1 MIQVRP
7 LILLVRMP
15 MTDKTAYLEDLSKC
29 VRCGTCKA
37 NCPTFEGD
45 PLEPMG
51 ARGRLILLQGLLRG
65 EIEPSRLL
73 NERIFSCI
81 LCGACSGTCPL
92 GVDIPEAIYR
102 GRALLSAGDKKR
114 RFLRPIAKWSSRRPD
129 LAFRALRLGER
140 LVLPFLAKRGVIPFS
155 PELPEAPLRKTEQ
168 VFKAHK
174 KKGRV
179 AVFVG
184 CSINYV
190 FPHMGESLINVLQ
203 KIGYEVVL
211 PQGETC
217 CGAPL
222 RSLGLEKEA
231 EELARKNYRVFSRLK
246 VDAILSLCPTCTL
259 SLKTEYPKMIGKG
272 LDRVM
277 DISVF
282 LNDKL
287 GAVDKIYRTSYYH
300 DPCHLS
306 YGLGVTQ
313 EPREIIRKAG
323 LDLVGANE
331 QGCCGFGGLYCLS
344 FKDISSNLLQKRT
357 EKITGTAADT
367 VVTSCPGCVLQ
378 LSRTITD
385 RPVLH
390 LIELIEEAYC
400 YRGEKPEKKE
410 KDPQKEPT
418 LF

>member
-1 MIQVRP
+1 MAE
-7 LILLVRMP
+7 
-15 MTDKTAYLEDLSKC
+15 DKTALLEDLSKC
-29 VRCGTCKA
+29 VRCGSCKA
-37 NCPTFEGD
+37 NCPTFLGD

-51 ARGRLILLQGLLRG
+51 TRGRLVLLRG
-65 EIEPSRLL
+65 LLTGAVKPSRLL

-81 LCGACSGTCPL
+81 LCGACAGACPL
-92 GVDIPEAIYR
+92 GVDIPEAICQ
-102 GRALLSAGDKKR
+102 GRALLSPTDKKR
-114 RFLRPIAKWSSRRPD
+114 RLLRPLARWSSRRPD
-129 LAFRALRLGER
+129 VAFRMLRMGER
-140 LVLPFLAKRGVIPFS
+140 LLLPFLAKRGIIPFS
-155 PELPEAPLRKTEQ
+155 PELPEVPLRRSEQ
-168 VFKAHK
+168 VFRVHK

-190 FPHMGESLINVLQ
+190 FPHMGESLINVLR
-203 KIGYEVVL
+203 KFGYEVVL
-211 PQGETC
+211 PHGETC

-222 RSLGLEKEA
+222 RALGLEKEA
-231 EELARKNYRVFSRLK
+231 EELAEKNYRVFSRLK
-246 VDAILSLCPTCTL
+246 VEAILSLCPTCAL

-277 DISVF
+277 DVSTF
-282 LNDKL
+282 FADKL
-287 GAVDKIYRTSYYH
+287 KGMDKIYRTSFYH

-306 YGLGVTQ
+306 YGLGVKQ

-323 LDLVGANE
+323 LDLVGGE
-331 QGCCGFGGLYCLS
+331 DQGCCGFGGLYCMS
-344 FKDISSNLLQKRT
+344 FKEISAGLLQKRT
-357 EKITGTAADT
+357 ERISASAADA

-378 LSRTITD
+378 LSRTVTD

-400 YRGEKPEKKE
+400 YRPEKQPRKE
-410 KDPQKEPT
+410 KDAESEPT

>member
-1 MIQVRP
+1 MK
-7 LILLVRMP
+7 P
-15 MTDKTAYLEDLSKC
+15 MDADTATYLEDLSKC

-37 NCPTFEGD
+37 KCPTFEGD
-45 PLEPMG
+45 PSEPMG
-51 ARGRLILLQGLLRG
+51 TRGRLVLLQGLLKGTIR
-65 EIEPSRLL
+65 PSRLL
-73 NERIFSCI
+73 NQRIFSCI
-81 LCGACSGTCPL
+81 LCGACSGACPL

-102 GRALLSAGDKKR
+102 GRVLLSGSDKER
-114 RFLRPIAKWSSRRPD
+114 RFLRPFARWSSRRPD
-129 LAFRALRLGER
+129 AAFRMLRMGER
-140 LVLPFLAKRGVIPFS
+140 LLLPFLAKRGIIPFS
-155 PELPEAPLRKTEQ
+155 PELPEVPLRRAEQ
-168 VFKAHK
+168 VFRVPK

-184 CSINYV
+184 CSINYI
-190 FPHMGESLINVLQ
+190 FPHMGESLITVLQ
-203 KIGYEVVL
+203 KFGYEVVL

-222 RSLGLEKEA
+222 RALGLEKEA
-231 EELARKNYRVFSRLK
+231 VELAQKNYRVFSRLK

-277 DISVF
+277 DISAF
-282 LNDKL
+282 FADKL
-287 GAVDKIYRTSYYH
+287 KPVEKIYRTSFYH

-306 YGLGVTQ
+306 YGLGVKQ
-313 EPREIIRKAG
+313 EPRDIIRKAG
-323 LDLVGANE
+323 LDLVGAEE

-344 FKDISSNLLQKRT
+344 FKEISAGLLQRRAD
-357 EKITGTAADT
+357 KISASAADT

-400 YRGEKPEKKE
+400 FRPEKPPAKE
-410 KDPQKEPT
+410 KDPEKEPT